1 MLDRG
6 YGMMEEGRRSNTQN
20 MQAVRAGDSG
30 MARNP
35 TTQAVRTGESGMAR
49 NPTVQAQPQS
59 AQPQSA
65 PSQSAPVQGSPTQ
78 IVQTNAGPAGQGGQ
92 GVPGLDINQLLQVM
106 VEKNASDLHITVG
119 SPPQLRIDG
128 SLYPIKV
135 PPLIPADTQRLC
147 FSILNDAQRQKFED
161 MHEVDLSFQWR
172 TKSRFRANFFMQRG
186 SIAGA
191 IRQIPQKILSMEE
204 LGLPPALAQVL
215 DRPRGLVLVTGP
227 TGSGKSTSLAS
238 MVDTINQR
246 RRGHIITI
254 EDPIEFLHRH
264 KNCIVNQREIGADT
278 ADFHGALRYIMR
290 QDPDV
295 VLVGEIRDRQTM
307 ETALTLSETG
317 HLVFSTLHTNGA
329 VQTLH
334 RVMDLFPA
342 DQQERVR
349 TQLSFVIEGIMS
361 QQLLRRVDGGR
372 VVAVEL
378 MIPNAAI
385 RNLIREGKA
394 HQIYSQMQMGQA
406 KFGMQTMNQSLL
418 RLHQEGYITRDDCLM
433 TAGDLEEMI
442 AMLNG

>member
-1 MLDRG
+1 
-6 YGMMEEGRRSNTQN
+6 MEKPEKKSSTMN
-20 MQAVRAGDSG
+20 MQAQTDASANGQQQAQPRPQNGQS
-30 MARNP
+30 P
-35 TTQAVRTGESGMAR
+35 TPQTPLGSPA
-49 NPTVQAQPQS
+49 VQAQQM
-59 AQPQSA
+59 AQA
-65 PSQSAPVQGSPTQ
+65 VQGSSGTSGMP
-78 IVQTNAGPAGQGGQ
+78 VHGNPN
-92 GVPGLDINQLLQVM
+92 LDINQLLQVM
-106 VEKNASDLHITVG
+106 VDKNASDLHLTVG

-135 PPLIPADTQRLC
+135 PPLTPADTQRLSYSVLTE
-147 FSILNDAQRQKFED
+147 FQRRRFEET
-161 MHEVDLSFQWR
+161 HEVDLSFQWR
-172 TKSRFRANFFMQRG
+172 TRSRFRANFFLQRG
-186 SIAGA
+186 SMAGA

-215 DRPRGLVLVTGP
+215 ERPRGLVLVTGP

-238 MVDTINQR
+238 MIDTINQR

-264 KNCIVNQREIGADT
+264 KNCIVNQREIGSDT

-295 VLVGEIRDRQTM
+295 VLVGEIRDRETM

-342 DQQERVR
+342 DQQDRVR

-385 RNLIREGKA
+385 RNLVREGKA
-394 HQIYSQMQMGQA
+394 HQIYSQMQMGQS
-406 KFGMQTMNQSLL
+406 KYGMQTMNQSLF
-418 RLHQEGYITRDDCLM
+418 RLYQEGFITRDDCLM

-442 AMLNG
+442 AMLTA

>member
-119 SPPQLRIDG
+119 SPPQLMIDG

-161 MHEVDLSFQWR
+161 MHEVDLSFR
-172 TKSRFRANFFMQRG
+172 VGGKIAARMAVESHEDQRCARSEADAPDIDG
-186 SIAGA
+186 RVYVQGMRPAG
-191 IRQIPQKILSMEE
+191 EF
-204 LGLPPALAQVL
+204 AQV
-215 DRPRGLVLVTGP
+215 
-227 TGSGKSTSLAS
+227 
-238 MVDTINQR
+238 
-246 RRGHIITI
+246 
-254 EDPIEFLHRH
+254 
-264 KNCIVNQREIGADT
+264 
-278 ADFHGALRYIMR
+278 
-290 QDPDV
+290 
-295 VLVGEIRDRQTM
+295 
-307 ETALTLSETG
+307 
-317 HLVFSTLHTNGA
+317 
-329 VQTLH
+329 
-334 RVMDLFPA
+334 
-342 DQQERVR
+342 
-349 TQLSFVIEGIMS
+349 
-361 QQLLRRVDGGR
+361 R
-372 VVAVEL
+372 VVGHTDYD
-378 MIPNAAI
+378 
-385 RNLIREGKA
+385 LIA
-394 HQIYSQMQMGQA
+394 Q
-406 KFGMQTMNQSLL
+406 
-418 RLHQEGYITRDDCLM
+418 
-433 TAGDLEEMI
+433 
-442 AMLNG
+442 